1 MNDLRRRILRNSLRT
16 FDLAVMLLALAI
28 SAGILDHASAHD
40 LGRILAMRVKVTN
53 FALLLMLVATWNIG
67 FLQFG
72 LYRSRRI
79 AAQKQEFLDIVKSTF
94 FGSAVLGIAK
104 WSFDIRLIPMN
115 GLPLFFLISTAV
127 IIASRVLLRALLKW
141 VRRRGRNLRYVL
153 LVGTTERAIELA
165 GKLES
170 RLDLGYRIAG
180 FASDEAPEGPAF
192 AESGY
197 RVVCGVRDI
206 REFLRNHVVDEVMI
220 TLPEWSSFAT
230 ILEIEAICD
239 EQGVI
244 VRRLAQTTQRAWRQV
259 HEVEGEVLLRN
270 GKDSLDS
277 WGAAVKRC
285 FDLVGATALLVCCSP
300 VLLAAAIAI
309 KITSGSPIL
318 FTQERVGLHKRTFR
332 IYKFRTMVQDAEQ
345 RMAELEKQNEVSGP
359 VFKIRKDPRIT
370 RVGAFLR
377 KTSIDEMPQLLNVIK
392 GDMSLVGPRPLPVRD
407 YAGFSE
413 DSHRRR
419 LSVRPGIT
427 CSWQIEGRSSIPFDQ
442 WMRLDLQYID
452 KWSFWLDLRILLKT
466 VPAVL
471 KGSGAA

>member
-1 MNDLRRRILRNSLRT
+1 MNELRRRILHKSLRI
-16 FDLAVMLLALAI
+16 FDIGVMLMAFGI
-28 SAGILDHASAHD
+28 SAGILDHATLAD
-40 LGRILAMRVKVTN
+40 AGRILGMRIKVTN
-53 FALLLMLVATWNIG
+53 FILLLALIG
-67 FLQFG
+67 IWHITFTQFG

-79 AAQKQEFLDIVKSTF
+79 AAQKQEFLDILKSTL
-94 FGSAVLGIAK
+94 FGAVVLGVAK
-104 WSFDIRLIPMN
+104 WTFTIRLLPLN
-115 GLPLFFLISTAV
+115 GLPLFFLLSTAV
-127 IIASRVLLRALLKW
+127 IVCSRVLLRALLKW
-141 VRRRGRNLRYVL
+141 VRRHGRNLRYVL
-153 LVGTTERAIELA
+153 LVGTSERAIELA
-165 GKLES
+165 QKLES

-180 FASDEAPEGPAF
+180 FASEGGAVAPGL

-197 RVVCGVRDI
+197 RVVCGAGDI
-206 REFLRNHVVDEVMI
+206 RDFLRHHVVDEVMI
-220 TLPEWSSFAT
+220 TLPEWSSFAS
-230 ILEIEAICD
+230 IVEIEAICD

-244 VRRLAQTTQRAWRQV
+244 VRRLAQATDNSLRQV

-277 WGAAVKRC
+277 WGATLKRC
-285 FDLVGATALLVCCSP
+285 FDVVAAT
-300 VLLAAAIAI
+300 VLLMCWSPILIAAAIAI
-309 KITSGSPIL
+309 KLTSRGPVL

-332 IYKFRTMVQDAEQ
+332 IYKFRTMVADAEQ
-345 RMAELEKQNEVSGP
+345 RLAELEDRNEVSGP
-359 VFKIRKDPRIT
+359 VFKIQKDPRIT
-370 RVGAFLR
+370 GVGNFLR
-377 KTSIDEMPQLLNVIK
+377 KTSIDEMPQLLNVIR
-392 GDMSLVGPRPLPVRD
+392 GDMSLVGPRPLPLRD

>member
-1 MNDLRRRILRNSLRT
+1 MNELRRRILHNSLQI
-16 FDLAVMLLALAI
+16 FDIGVMLLAFGI
-28 SAGILDHASAHD
+28 SAGIVEHATLAD
-40 LGRILAMRVKVTN
+40 FGRILAMRIKVTN
-53 FALLLMLVATWNIG
+53 FVLLVMLILVWHIT
-67 FLQFG
+67 FTQFG

-79 AAQKQEFLDIVKSTF
+79 AAQKQEFLDILKSTLL
-94 FGSAVLGIAK
+94 AAAILGIAK
-104 WSFDIRLIPMN
+104 WMFSIRLLPID
-115 GLPLFFLISTAV
+115 GLPLFFLMSTVV
-127 IIASRVLLRALLKW
+127 IVCSRVLLRSLLKW
-141 VRRRGRNLRYVL
+141 VRRHGRNLRYAL
-153 LVGTTERAIELA
+153 LVGTSERSIELA
-165 GKLES
+165 RKLES

-180 FASDEAPEGPAF
+180 FASDGVPESSAF
-192 AESGY
+192 AASGY
-197 RVVCGVRDI
+197 RVVCGLRDI
-206 REFLRNHVVDEVMI
+206 REFLRHHVVDEVMI
-220 TLPEWSSFAT
+220 TLPEWSSFTA
-230 ILEIEAICD
+230 ILEIEASCD

-244 VRRLAQTTQRAWRQV
+244 VRRLAQSAESSYRHVNQ
-259 HEVEGEVLLRN
+259 VEGEVLLRN

-277 WGAAVKRC
+277 WGATLKRC
-285 FDLVGATALLVCCSP
+285 FDVVGATALLFCCSP
-300 VLLAAAIAI
+300 ILLAAAAAI
-309 KITSGSPIL
+309 KLTSRGPVL

-332 IYKFRTMVQDAEQ
+332 IYKFRTMVPDAEKRQ
-345 RMAELEKQNEVSGP
+345 AELEARNEVTGP
-359 VFKIRKDPRIT
+359 VFKIRQDPRVT
-370 RVGAFLR
+370 RIGSLLR

-392 GDMSLVGPRPLPVRD
+392 GDMSLVGPRPLPLRD